1 MMKVSFLFIVAL
13 LSGVFAH
20 AQIAKDTII
29 HGKPFIIHTVQS
41 QETLYGIAR
50 EYNAELNEIVVQN
63 PSVIQGLKI
72 GVRLLV
78 PQAKSKLDP
87 APRLNPSNVEMLE
100 LQEVEWSKPLVV
112 NDSSVTRVALLLP
125 FYLDMNDTLE
135 AHNESKAPA
144 AIYQKSK
151 TALDFYS
158 GVRLALDTLSSLGYN
173 VDLNVLDVPNDSVFN
188 ALLDSTVLD
197 DRALIFGP
205 LYIRQFQKMAA
216 RFAADTNRILVSPLS
231 YKNAVSKYSNTYQI
245 VPLAKSQLDTL
256 TGLIKARHQT
266 ERLVVLSQKSEES
279 LVKHAKAKLLSEPSP
294 LTYKQYQ
301 FAEGELPNKERLYK
315 LLDESRN
322 VVLIPSNDRSFVSR
336 VLPMFGGMK
345 DTSFTVYGLDSW
357 NRFDNLDMDD
367 LVNLDVH
374 IPSVFYSSQG
384 GLYDAFVHSYYQ
396 QYADYPSKYA
406 FTAYQ
411 QMLAFIAPE
420 FADLFSFETYNFGA
434 GYLNS
439 AFPIIRYK
447 DYKQQLVESILE

>member
-1 MMKVSFLFIVAL
+1 MMRMFLLFVVGL
-13 LSGVFAH
+13 LSGVSTH
-20 AQIAKDTII
+20 AQIVKDTII
-29 HGKPFIIHTVQS
+29 NKRSFIIHTVQP

-50 EYNAELNEIVVQN
+50 DYNAELNEIVVQN

-72 GVRLLV
+72 GARLLI
-78 PQAKSKLDP
+78 SKKEGRLAP
-87 APRLNPSNVEMLE
+87 PPRLVNSNP
-100 LQEVEWSKPLVV
+100 QRIEVQSVVKHKPLVV
-112 NDSSVTRVALLLP
+112 NDSSMLKVALLLP

-135 AHNESKAPA
+135 AHNESKNPA

-158 GVRLALDTLSSLGYN
+158 GMLLALDTLSVLGYN
-173 VDLNVLDVPNDSVFN
+173 VDLKVLDVPNDSVFN
-188 ALLDSTVLD
+188 ALLDSTCLD

-216 RFAADTNRILVSPLS
+216 RFSADTNRVLVSPLS

-256 TGLIKARHQT
+256 TALIKSTHQS
-266 ERLVVLSQKSEES
+266 ERLVLIGQESEES
-279 LVKHAKAKLLSEPSP
+279 LLKHAKIKLLSEPIP
-294 LTYKQYQ
+294 LRYKYYQ
-301 FAEGELPNKERLYK
+301 FSKGELPTKEQLYK
-315 LLDESRN
+315 LLDDSRN
-322 VVLIPSNDRSFVSR
+322 IVLIPSNDRSFVSR
-336 VLPMFGGMK
+336 VLPMLGSMK

-357 NRFDNLDMDD
+357 NRFDNLDMND
-367 LVNLDVH
+367 LVGLDVH

-384 GLYDAFVHSYYQ
+384 ELYDTFVRAYYKKHS
-396 QYADYPSKYA
+396 DYPSKYA

-411 QMLAFIAPE
+411 QALAFISSE
-420 FADLFSFETYNFGA
+420 FSELFSFEKYKLGA

-447 DYKQQLVESILE
+447 DYKQELVEIILK